1 MAWSQVPPTRVKR
14 PHPKFKIT
22 GSSAP
27 TVSIKQPTRRGSS
40 AIWVNVGTLKDHNDA
55 FANPGEGATESLGRA
70 TAAVV
75 FRGDTQ
81 RSSQV
86 VGTSGPT
93 LLWGVARWMTCRLTQ
108 SEGISRASV
117 SRTASTCCVLA
128 ELRTDSPRL
137 WMMPVDFG
145 FCKTRTYTSGNVEVL
160 SRGRRSYHPDPP
172 LLPSIP

>member
-1 MAWSQVPPTRVKR
+1 M
-14 PHPKFKIT
+14 
-22 GSSAP
+22 
-27 TVSIKQPTRRGSS
+27 
-40 AIWVNVGTLKDHNDA
+40 
-55 FANPGEGATESLGRA
+55 ESLGRA
-70 TAAVV
+70 TAAIV

-81 RSSQV
+81 GSSQV

-117 SRTASTCCVLA
+117 SRTASTCYVLA
-128 ELRTDSPRL
+128 EVRTDPPRL

-160 SRGRRSYHPDPP
+160 SRGRRSYHPATPTAPSFHSVKKHDPP
-172 LLPSIP
+172 AASRTSDSWLGMTPCDFFT